1 MGGRQGAGPA
11 MLARLGVVA
20 DVQYAD
26 KPDGAHTRVVPHEI
40 RRYRAALRKLR
51 DAVDSF
57 TAENTHG
64 TPIVGAVLHLG
75 DLIDGNETLA
85 QTRRDFD
92 AVMGQFD
99 RMAAAGVAQLHVLG
113 ESPAPGATSQHSAA

>member
-1 MGGRQGAGPA
+1 

-40 RRYRAALRKLR
+40 RRYRTALRKLR